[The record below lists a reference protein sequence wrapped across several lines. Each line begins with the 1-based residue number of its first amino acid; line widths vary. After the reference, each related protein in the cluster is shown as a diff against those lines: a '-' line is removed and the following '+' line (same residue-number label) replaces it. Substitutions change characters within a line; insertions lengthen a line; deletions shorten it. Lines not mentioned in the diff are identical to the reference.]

1 MKLTRPLVFFDV
13 ETTGTDPSKDRIV
26 TFSALK
32 TYPNGKTH
40 YYDARFNP
48 QIEMSL
54 EVIAI
59 HGIDNYLA
67 STYPLFHAQA
77 QPILNYFDGCD
88 LAGFNCLNFDVPIL
102 WEELNRTGRKWDL
115 TGVNIIDV
123 GNIFKIKERRT
134 LEAAVKFYCGKE
146 HTGAHGSK
154 ADAAATSDV
163 LEGQISWYADLQP
176 LSVSDLAKF
185 SKMDDRFDLAGKI
198 VKDKDGDPTYSFGKS
213 KGVKVRDDLSYA
225 YWMMKSDF
233 SQQTKSVLRQIV
245 DDIEAFS

>member
-1 MKLTRPLVFFDV
+1 MVFFDV
-13 ETTGTDPSKDRIV
+13 ETTGTDPAKDRIV

-32 TYPNGKTH
+32 AYPNGKTH
-40 YYDARFNP
+40 CMDLKFNP
-48 QIEMSL
+48 QVKMSP
-54 EVIAI
+54 EVIEI
-59 HGIDNYLA
+59 HKITNEMA
-67 STYPLFHAQA
+67 ATYPLFHTQA

-102 WEELNRTGRKWDL
+102 WEELNRAGLKWDL
-115 TGVNIIDV
+115 TGVAIIDV

-146 HTGAHGSK
+146 HTAAHGSK
-154 ADAAATSDV
+154 ADTLATSDV
-163 LEGQISWYADLQP
+163 LTGQLERYPDMMEMSVPDL
-176 LSVSDLAKF
+176 DKF
-185 SKMDDRFDLAGKI
+185 SKMDERFDLAGKI
-198 VKDKDGDPTYSFGKS
+198 IKDKDGDPAYSFGKS